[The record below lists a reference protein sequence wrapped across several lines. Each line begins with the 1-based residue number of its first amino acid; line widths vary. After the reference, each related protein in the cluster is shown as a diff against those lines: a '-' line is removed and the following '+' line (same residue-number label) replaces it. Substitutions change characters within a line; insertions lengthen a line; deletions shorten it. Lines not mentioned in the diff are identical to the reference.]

1 MQQVRQTSQ
10 MQQYSISHFSS
21 PQVSFYVG
29 TEQMDHG
36 LIAEGKALRGS
47 LTTQEYTR
55 HDKTVFAQF
64 LKYISAEVRTGK
76 QPLNLA
82 SNEELPRLIPVL
94 CNYFSRKELTE
105 LIGEHITNEFMQMH
119 RLEMLQ
125 NLFLESELRR
135 VLLAFNEANI
145 PLMLFKGP
153 VLAYTVYPKPHMRTY
168 HDIDALIQPGDLA
181 HAQDVLTQMG
191 YSFYNEYRADA
202 VDEERTGYHFSLQS
216 PGSPFAA
223 IIELHTAPHASE
235 IGTLFDR
242 EALWKNATAMTILD
256 QPVVTMNPAD
266 HLLYLC
272 WHYRF
277 HGFTRLLWLYDL
289 VMMLRAYGNIL
300 EWERLIRT
308 AHQQDMAATLY
319 YCLSW
324 CHELFDIAIPEAVF
338 SQLCPP
344 VASRLIVERI
354 ALPDIARHLSIAR
367 YQKRRL
373 IARRAMVSSNRD
385 LLKAGLRMFFPSPVA
400 LQKRYMDHSW
410 LPLRLF
416 FLFYFIHPWTTLA
429 KGCRLLFKRQK

>member
-10 MQQYSISHFSS
+10 MQQYTNFSS

-36 LIAEGKALRGS
+36 LIAEGKALKGS

-55 HDKTVFAQF
+55 HDKTVFARF

-76 QPLNLA
+76 QRLNLA

-125 NLFLESELRR
+125 NLFLESVLRS
-135 VLLAFNEANI
+135 VLDGFKEANI
-145 PLMLFKGP
+145 PLMLIKGP

-181 HAQDVLTQMG
+181 HAQDMLTQMG
-191 YSFYNEYRADA
+191 YSSYNEYRADA

-266 HLLYLC
+266 HFLYLC
-272 WHYRF
+272 CVNVF
-277 HGFTRLLWLYDL
+277 HGFTLVLWCDNIC
-289 VMMLRAYGNIL
+289 MM
-300 EWERLIRT
+300 
-308 AHQQDMAATLY
+308 
-319 YCLSW
+319 C
-324 CHELFDIAIPEAVF
+324 
-338 SQLCPP
+338 
-344 VASRLIVERI
+344 
-354 ALPDIARHLSIAR
+354 
-367 YQKRRL
+367 
-373 IARRAMVSSNRD
+373 
-385 LLKAGLRMFFPSPVA
+385 
-400 LQKRYMDHSW
+400 
-410 LPLRLF
+410 
-416 FLFYFIHPWTTLA
+416 
-429 KGCRLLFKRQK
+429 